1 MNYKEVVDKYITDVK
16 SGNVVA
22 CKWVKLAVERHLKDL
37 QRDDIY
43 FDEDSAIKFLKFSS
57 LCRYTKGELAK
68 QKKRIEFLNRPENQ
82 ICFIEGCNNPSTT
95 IEHLLTDRQIREI
108 TIKLE
113 DVNENELVLNG
124 VEFSLTFSVHFQYQR
139 EMKELREYTLPHSL
153 TKQDEILEE
162 AVDKKG

>member
-1 MNYKEVVDKYITDVK
+1 MGLTNQLPTASATSYTATLIGDLGGLANIYIRTNFGVGNLDSRGESDGLIAKVNVDVPFGDYIYY
-16 SGNVVA
+16 
-22 CKWVKLAVERHLKDL
+22 E
-37 QRDDIY
+37 
-43 FDEDSAIKFLKFSS
+43 
-57 LCRYTKGELAK
+57 
-68 QKKRIEFLNRPENQ
+68 
-82 ICFIEGCNNPSTT
+82 PSTT